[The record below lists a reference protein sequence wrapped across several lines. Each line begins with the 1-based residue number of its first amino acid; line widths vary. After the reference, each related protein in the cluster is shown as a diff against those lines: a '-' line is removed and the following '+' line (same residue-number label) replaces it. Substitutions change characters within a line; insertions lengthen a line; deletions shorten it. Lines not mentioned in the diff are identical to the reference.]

1 MVRRRKEGK
10 WCGSGIGIAI
20 LLVSFII
27 FSSITALAEIPT
39 LATESISATRDISK
53 QTVVPGETF
62 TVTVEVIANEDVYAP
77 LLDED
82 VPEEWTVTPVQNDKA
97 IFKPGEIKWLWLEML
112 SAGST
117 KTVIYNVT
125 VPENASEGD
134 YFITGNIS
142 AYQVSPVTVKGESK
156 VIVGKKPDLIISNV
170 LINPECTHEMFANES
185 NTINATICNIG
196 GADAGAF
203 AVRFSIAGT
212 SFAANVSGLNA
223 GECVNVSATTLSI
236 SAGDY
241 NLTVEADINDAINE
255 TNEENNTWS
264 QTVTV
269 YNNGYKGKRYTGG
282 EDIETARNYTVK
294 GDVVYSVGDSYYLSG
309 YNNPWTS
316 YTVNWTRDNLSIPNA
331 AEIEKALLYVYY
343 CSDKSPDG
351 DPTDAGDGY
360 YVNLTFNGISKMP
373 VRHFT
378 DRKGFG
384 GYDFPSGMI
393 VYNVTSELDAVGTNK
408 AVLTY
413 TWPSG
418 AYKDLSIEGM
428 VLLVVYKHTNEP
440 ERMIWINEGCDIL
453 YANNNYCVNSTEATA
468 FATFAGTID
477 IDNVTEAKLIT
488 VVPFGNEGDDKNRLY
503 FNGHLWKGIWNKYP
517 PCPPGKP
524 KPPELGINETD
535 VTDALCPTNNTA
547 AFQSNIP
554 EGDTEGDYMVATNAI
569 LVVTK
574 PILPPE
580 PFIINGYVFYANGS
594 ACNGPIVNITN
605 LNRTETWRAETSPDS
620 NYYELSIT
628 TANVSTGEVLRFE
641 AKSPDGIFNITKDHT
656 VTEDDVT
663 EGGIFNFNL
672 TLSGPPI
679 FNYSNL
685 NVSPIE
691 GKAPLNITACARV
704 ENIGGSAGEYNAT
717 LKINDEVVRFK
728 KGWLGVGENMTVCFN
743 YTLTEAGTYNVTI
756 DELPAVEV
764 TVRAANIKYS
774 DLNVTPTSGTAPLTI
789 TASARVENV
798 GDAAGDYN
806 ATLKV
811 DGNVVNYTTGT
822 LNPGENTT
830 VCFIYIFTEAGT
842 YNVTIDELP
851 AKTVVVTKEIH
862 DVYIDTEYT
871 GTYGT
876 GIRIDNATVEKIPLD
891 WNLTIGKTYHIKFK
905 VVNNGTV
912 KPERANITVEISNKT
927 WRKVLDTYEK
937 DITNHHWGNVTWN
950 TSGLAPGNY
959 IITVN
964 ASIPDDAH
972 PEDNERTRG
981 VVLVEWNI
989 LCYYCCLEGDCCYVS
1004 TTELLKAAD
1013 DWSKNIAPPGFDEPL
1028 TTTQLLQLA
1037 DWWSKNATTPC
1048 C

>member
-27 FSSITALAEIPT
+27 FSSITALAEIPM

-62 TVTVEVIANEDVYAP
+62 TVTVEVIANENVYAP

-82 VPEEWTVTPVQNDKA
+82 VPEGWTVTPVQNDKA

-196 GADAGAF
+196 EGNAGAF

-212 SFAANVSGLNA
+212 PFATKPVLGLNA
-223 GECVNVSATTLSI
+223 GECVNVSATTPSI

-282 EDIETARNYTVK
+282 EDIETVQNYTVN
-294 GDVVYSVGDSYYLSG
+294 GGVVYSVGDSYYLSG
-309 YNNPWTS
+309 YNNPWMS
-316 YTVNWTRDNLSIPNA
+316 YTVNWTKDNLSIPNA
-331 AEIEKALLYVYY
+331 ATIKKALLYVYY
-343 CSDKSPDG
+343 CWDKSPDG

-393 VYNVTSELDAVGTNK
+393 VYDVTSELDAVGTNK

-503 FNGHLWKGIWNKYP
+503 FNGHVWKGIWNKYP

-524 KPPELGINETD
+524 ASPELGINETD
-535 VTDALCPTNNTA
+535 VTDALRSTNNTA

-574 PILPPE
+574 PIPPPE

-656 VTEDDVT
+656 VTGDNIT

-717 LKINDEVVRFK
+717 LKINDEVVGFK
-728 KGWLGVGENMTVCFN
+728 KGLLGVGENMTVCFN
-743 YTLTEAGTYNVTI
+743 YTLTEAGTY
-756 DELPAVEV
+756 D
-764 TVRAANIKYS
+764 
-774 DLNVTPTSGTAPLTI
+774 
-789 TASARVENV
+789 
-798 GDAAGDYN
+798 
-806 ATLKV
+806 
-811 DGNVVNYTTGT
+811 
-822 LNPGENTT
+822 
-830 VCFIYIFTEAGT
+830 
-842 YNVTIDELP
+842 VTIDELP

-891 WNLTIGKTYHIKFK
+891 CNLTVGETYYIKFK

-912 KPERANITVEISNKT
+912 KPERANITVEISNGT
-927 WRKVLDTYEK
+927 WREVLDAYEK
-937 DITNHHWGNVTWN
+937 EINDYHKGNVTWN

-959 IITVN
+959 TITVN
-964 ASIPDDAH
+964 ASIHEDEYPDD
-972 PEDNERTRG
+972 NKRTREVTLMSPPLG
-981 VVLVEWNI
+981 SIIGRITYTCNETGIADVHVNLMKDGEVLDTTTTDDTGYYEFIDINPGDYYVNASKLGFWDNSTSVTVIAGETATVNMMLWIIGDLDNNGKSADRDDVI
-989 LCYYCCLEGDCCYVS
+989 LM
-1004 TTELLKAAD
+1004 LKAYLGYIEPDYRYDLDKDGSPAD
-1013 DWSKNIAPPGFDEPL
+1013 RDDVILMLKAYLGYIVLSDR
-1028 TTTQLLQLA
+1028 
-1037 DWWSKNATTPC
+1037 
-1048 C
+1048 